1 MKASLTLAGLLLF
14 PNLALCGAVSG
25 PGQEQPQPPDGTWA
39 RGDGSQ
45 GADSQQRGPRGDRQ
59 GRGRPVF
66 GKISAL
72 GSDSIEVTGPEG
84 NKVTL
89 KLTSGTEFRKD
100 RQPAKLTD
108 FKVGDPVVVRTD
120 QADGK
125 GTTALLVATGQFGM
139 RGQGEPGG
147 PGRSFAGGMSGTLG
161 KDFVIGE
168 VKAVD
173 PPRLTVLRTDHVSQ
187 TLQLNEET
195 SLRRGRESITMADI
209 QAGDHV
215 IARGAVEGNVF
226 VPKNLNVVSSEQW
239 ERMQERMAGGGPG
252 TSSAPGAPA
261 SPNSP
266 AANSTSNPPNPPE
279 PQN

>member
-1 MKASLTLAGLLLF
+1 MKASLALAGLFVLS
-14 PNLALCGAVSG
+14 NLGLCGAVLAQG
-25 PGQEQPQPPDGTWA
+25 RDQPQPPDVMWA
-39 RGDGSQ
+39 PGNGSQ
-45 GADSQQRGPRGDRQ
+45 GAGSQQRGPRGDRD

-72 GSDSIEVTGPEG
+72 TNDSIEVTGPDG

-89 KLTSGTEFRKD
+89 KLTSSTEFRKD

-125 GTTALLVATGQFGM
+125 GTTALMVASGQFGM
-139 RGQGEPGG
+139 RNGQGGQGG
-147 PGRSFAGGMSGTLG
+147 PGSGFAGMFGTLG

-173 PPRLTVLRTDHVSQ
+173 PPRLTVLRTDNVSQ
-187 TLQLNEET
+187 TLELNEET
-195 SLRRGRESITMADI
+195 SLRRGRESITIADI

-215 IARGAVEGNVF
+215 IARGAVENNVF
-226 VPKNLNVVSSEQW
+226 VPKNLNVVSPEQW
-239 ERMQERMAGGGPG
+239 KRMQEMMAPGGPG
-252 TSSAPGAPA
+252 APNA
-261 SPNSP
+261 SPKP
-266 AANSTSNPPNPPE
+266 AAPDSPSNPSHPPE